1 MKSIKFIMAA
11 ALAVIIS
18 LGSTSVFAQE
28 DGNRDANGY
37 VVRGPY
43 LTNGGGANWFVGVG
57 GGLTTT
63 WAKGVEPFYNFAP
76 AKKLT
81 GDVFIGK
88 WFTPAIGLRVGYKGG
103 FTGFNFDTEQY
114 YSNNFYGSGDRL
126 NFGYAHGDVMWNL
139 SDALSGY
146 KETRFWDIIPY
157 ATAGYLGINNGV
169 TDNKLAAGLGVYNKF
184 RLGKVVDVFLDVS
197 ILGTE
202 NPVALHYQDGMAP
215 VVTNETPVY
224 ARPLYIPTA
233 SLGVAFNISHKKNFD
248 RFKSVGVYKADYDKL
263 YNENG
268 ELRERVGNLEQ
279 QNDELKRNLTAAN
292 NRPAEVKEVVVE
304 KTRVLVG
311 SNIITFPIGS
321 CVLSETER
329 AKVEQF
335 AKNLDEDTLVQV
347 LGSADSKTGTQNR
360 NYALAKN
367 RANVVKNELVK
378 NGVAEDRISVDSTLD
393 ATDNV
398 NTSRSAVVTL
408 SVR

>member
-1 MKSIKFIMAA
+1 MKSIKFIVAA

-43 LTNGGGANWFVGVG
+43 LTNGGGSNWFIGLG
-57 GGLTTT
+57 GGFDTTFGT
-63 WAKGVEPFYNFAP
+63 EIKPFAQFNP
-76 AKKLT
+76 ANQWQAEA
-81 GDVFIGK
+81 FIGK
-88 WFTPAIGLRVGYKGG
+88 WFTPTIGVRAGYKGG
-103 FTGFNFDTEQY
+103 MTNVVYDTEAY
-114 YSNNFYGSGDRL
+114 TANYASGEQLR
-126 NFGYAHGDVMWNL
+126 FGYAHADVMWNL

-146 KETRFWDIIPY
+146 KQTRFWDIIPY
-157 ATAGYLGINNGV
+157 AGAGYLGLNNGA
-169 TDNKLAAGLGVYNKF
+169 TDNKFAVSAGLYNKF
-184 RLGKVVDVFLDVS
+184 RINEVISVYLDANL
-197 ILGTE
+197 IATE
-202 NPVALHYQDGMAP
+202 NPVGLKKDGVP
-215 VVTNETPVY
+215 VVNADTKVY
-224 ARPLYIPTA
+224 ARPLYMPSATV
-233 SLGVAFNISHKKNFD
+233 GVAFNISHKKNFD

-279 QNDELKRNLTAAN
+279 QNEELKKNLAVASN
-292 NRPAEVKEVVVE
+292 KPSEVKEVVVE

-321 CVLSETER
+321 CVLSATER

-335 AKNLDEDTLVQV
+335 AKNLDGDTLVQV
-347 LGSADSKTGTQNR
+347 LGSADSKTGTESR
-360 NYALAKN
+360 NFALAKN

>member
-11 ALAVIIS
+11 LVAVFVA

-43 LTNGGGANWFVGVG
+43 LTNGGGSNWFVGVG
-57 GGLTTT
+57 GGFGTSF
-63 WAKGVEPFYNFAP
+63 GVDIKPFAQFNP
-76 AKKLT
+76 ANQWQAEAF
-81 GDVFIGK
+81 VGK
-88 WFTPAIGLRVGYKGG
+88 WFTPAIGVRAGYKGG
-103 FTGFNFDTEQY
+103 MNQFVYDTDLYTANYASGEQV
-114 YSNNFYGSGDRL
+114 R
-126 NFGYAHGDVMWNL
+126 FGYAHADVMWNL

-146 KETRFWDIIPY
+146 KQTRFWDIIPY
-157 ATAGYLGINNGV
+157 AGAGYLGVNNGV
-169 TDNKLAAGLGVYNKF
+169 TDNKFAVSGGLYNKF
-184 RLGKVVDVFLDVS
+184 RLGEVVSLYLDVNL
-197 ILGTE
+197 IATE
-202 NPVALHYQDGMAP
+202 NPVGLTKIEDGAP
-215 VVTNETPVY
+215 VINNDTKVY
-224 ARPLYIPTA
+224 ARPLYMPSATI
-233 SLGVAFNISHKKNFD
+233 GVAFNISHKKNFD

-279 QNDELKRNLTAAN
+279 QNEELKKNLKAASN
-292 NRPAEVKEVVVE
+292 KPAQVKEVVVE

-329 AKVEQF
+329 AKVEAF
-335 AKNLDEDTLVQV
+335 AKSLDADTLVQV
-347 LGSADSKTGTQNR
+347 MGSADSKTGTETR
-360 NYALAKN
+360 NFALAKN

-378 NGVAEDRISVDSTLD
+378 NGVAEDRIAVASTLD

-398 NTSRSAVVTL
+398 ATSRSAVVTL
-408 SVR
+408 SVK